1 MGSTRSPPSSR
12 SGRRADPATLCG
24 SHDGEPI
31 MVRSRLTRRSAA
43 ILLGTMLL
51 VPALADRA
59 QAQSA
64 IVRLVID
71 YGDGVTKTIT
81 ALAWVKGSTVLDVMN
96 AAKSRP
102 HGISF
107 SYSGSGG
114 ASLFPRIHD
123 CGKQGA
129 GKKNTPMWVKSRHS
143 DKNVSAPELQPR

>member
-81 ALAWVKGSTVLDVMN
+81 ALPWVKGSTVLDVMN
-96 AAKSRP
+96 AANSRP

-107 SYSGSGG
+107 TYSGSGG
-114 ASLFPRIHD
+114 GLFFTRKYFVLHP
-123 CGKQGA
+123 GA
-129 GKKNTPMWVKSRHS
+129 RTKKRAVWMDSTS
-143 DKNVSAPELQPR
+143 

>member
-1 MGSTRSPPSSR
+1 MVG
-12 SGRRADPATLCG
+12 GRLP
-24 SHDGEPI
+24 
-31 MVRSRLTRRSAA
+31 RRSAA

-107 SYSGSGG
+107 SYSGSGR
-114 ASLFPRIHD
+114 ASVLPPNHD
-123 CGKQGA
+123 AGHRGA
-129 GKKNTPMWVKSRHS
+129 GKKNAPHGIHTNLAH
-143 DKNVSAPELQPR
+143 KNIA

>member
-1 MGSTRSPPSSR
+1 MVG
-12 SGRRADPATLCG
+12 GRLP
-24 SHDGEPI
+24 
-31 MVRSRLTRRSAA
+31 RRSAA

-114 ASLFPRIHD
+114 CSFLQRIHD
-123 CGKQGA
+123 VAHEGARTKNWQCWFNTNYA
-129 GKKNTPMWVKSRHS
+129 GKT
-143 DKNVSAPELQPR
+143 

>member
-114 ASLFPRIHD
+114 GWFLTRNAGVAIRGSREKKVQLWCITTSLENKFP
-123 CGKQGA
+123 C
-129 GKKNTPMWVKSRHS
+129 
-143 DKNVSAPELQPR
+143 L

>member
-51 VPALADRA
+51 VPALAARA

-64 IVRLVID
+64 IVRLLID
-71 YGDGVTKTIT
+71 YAYRVTKTIT
-81 ALAWVKGSTVLDVMN
+81 ALAWVKVSKVLEVMN
-96 AAKSRP
+96 AAQRRT
-102 HGISF
+102 HGIS
-107 SYSGSGG
+107 
-114 ASLFPRIHD
+114 
-123 CGKQGA
+123 
-129 GKKNTPMWVKSRHS
+129 
-143 DKNVSAPELQPR
+143 

>member
-1 MGSTRSPPSSR
+1 MVGGRLPP
-12 SGRRADPATLCG
+12 
-24 SHDGEPI
+24 
-31 MVRSRLTRRSAA
+31 RSAA
-43 ILLGTMLL
+43 ILPGTMLL

-114 ASLFPRIHD
+114 ALFLTRID
-123 CGKQGA
+123 DVANEGA
-129 GKKNTPMWVKSRHS
+129 RKKKWELWVNTSYADKSFPFLEGQPS
-143 DKNVSAPELQPR
+143 DVGFWRLHTQ

>member
-1 MGSTRSPPSSR
+1 MVG
-12 SGRRADPATLCG
+12 GRLP
-24 SHDGEPI
+24 
-31 MVRSRLTRRSAA
+31 RRSAA

-114 ASLFPRIHD
+114 ASFFPPID
-123 CGKQGA
+123 DFADGGA
-129 GKKNTPMWVKSRHS
+129 GKKKWQLWIHTRYS
-143 DKNVSAPELQPR
+143 